1 MKAIVRY
8 DDRSLAQVYF
18 RRKKL
23 GSKSMKGEIRG
34 TLLTSEK
41 RPKEESVREEKVIK
55 TKKKARWHTPS
66 GEQKECD
73 ITPESKERRN
83 KTSKGEDC
91 RAFTNC
97 EDSGRVLGEQEKA

>member
-55 TKKKARWHTPS
+55 TKKKSQVAYSEWRT
-66 GEQKECD
+66 
-73 ITPESKERRN
+73 ERM
-83 KTSKGEDC
+83 
-91 RAFTNC
+91 
-97 EDSGRVLGEQEKA
+97 